1 MKKEIQRVRQRLNA
15 NPIHLIIGLLLLL
28 TGFYLLVTDSFFL
41 WPPEW
46 HDIFNDDRIDAIAI
60 ILGTCYFAFV
70 LAGGTNQLANTILLG
85 ASAFYLTMIIV
96 LEIGHALAF
105 QVPGLVVAAI
115 FQLGALLLIEYCA
128 RRSPTIKRRK

>member
-1 MKKEIQRVRQRLNA
+1 MKEEVQKIRQRLNA
-15 NPIHLIIGLLLLL
+15 NPIHLIIGALFIL
-28 TGFYLLVTDSFFL
+28 TGFYLLVTDNFFL

-46 HDIFNDDRIDAIAI
+46 HDVFNDDRVDAIAI
-60 ILGTCYFAFV
+60 IIGTCYFAFV

-85 ASAFYLTMIIV
+85 ASAFYLTMLIV

-105 QVPGLVVAAI
+105 HVPGLVVAAI
-115 FQLGALLLIEYCA
+115 FQLGTVLLIEYCA